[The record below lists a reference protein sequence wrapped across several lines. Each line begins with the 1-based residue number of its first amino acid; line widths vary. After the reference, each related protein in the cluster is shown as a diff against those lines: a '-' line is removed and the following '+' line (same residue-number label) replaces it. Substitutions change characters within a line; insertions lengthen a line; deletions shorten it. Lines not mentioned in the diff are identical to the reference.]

1 MSVASKFISAPAL
14 LGKYPPKGELP
25 TTKELWKKA
34 FFVAWPST
42 VESFLVALVGMVD
55 TIMVSNL
62 GAYAI
67 AAIGL
72 TNQPKFIALAV
83 FMSLNVAVSALV
95 ARRKGENDQEGA
107 SGTAYPNFNYGYHLI
122 DSNFCRPYYSH
133 GRQSRGY
140 PWPGCGVFSHY
151 YGRLVL

>member
-1 MSVASKFISAPAL
+1 MEKSLFCGMAQY
-14 LGKYPPKGELP
+14 G
-25 TTKELWKKA
+25 
-34 FFVAWPST
+34 
-42 VESFLVALVGMVD
+42 ESFLVALVGMVD

-107 SGTAYPNFNYGYHLI
+107 NRVLVQAVLLTLI
-122 DSNFCRPYYSH
+122 LTMVITLLIQIFADPIIHMVGS
-133 GRQSRGY
+133 QEGY
-140 PWPGCGVFSHY
+140 PWPGCGVFFA
-151 YGRLVL
+151 LLWAACALMP